1 MGRRLT
7 LEDLQATA
15 RERGGECLSTKYINS
30 TTKCLWRCSE
40 GHEWKATAGVVRNRT
55 WCPEC
60 SGNTR
65 QSIED
70 LQVTACERGGS
81 CLSTKYI
88 NGKTKYLWRCS
99 EGHEW
104 EATAGHVR
112 NNGSWCPKCSGVAP
126 LSLYNLKEIAN
137 ERGGLCLS
145 TEYVNGKTKYL
156 WRCLKGHEWEATG
169 ESLRSGSWCPKCS
182 GLAPLSLDALK
193 KTANEHGGECLS
205 TEYINNRHKYLWR
218 CSEGHEWEAKANNLR
233 SGSWCPKC
241 SGLAPLSLD
250 ALKEMAN
257 ERGGECLSV
266 KYFTIRE
273 KYLWSCS
280 EGHRWKSSAT
290 NIREGCWCPTCAS
303 GKSERFTMEFIESI
317 FDISLSKIR
326 PKWLHYKKGRPLEID
341 GFHKELSIGIE
352 YQGQQHYEEIDHFH
366 RHETAFTEQ
375 KERDAFKA
383 EKCREHGI
391 ILVTVGY
398 FEPKWDDRNK
408 RLSILLSMLTA
419 FKQAGRELP
428 EKLIE
433 ACIEAE
439 IPDFP
444 PKKVT
449 A

>member
-1 MGRRLT
+1 VGRRLT

-169 ESLRSGSWCPKCS
+169 ES
-182 GLAPLSLDALK
+182 
-193 KTANEHGGECLS
+193 
-205 TEYINNRHKYLWR
+205 
-218 CSEGHEWEAKANNLR
+218 LR